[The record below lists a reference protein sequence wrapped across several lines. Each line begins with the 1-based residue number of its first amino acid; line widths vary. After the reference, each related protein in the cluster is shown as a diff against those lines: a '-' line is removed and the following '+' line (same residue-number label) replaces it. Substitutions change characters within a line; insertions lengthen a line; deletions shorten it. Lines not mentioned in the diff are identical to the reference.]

1 MRQSLTRPPDDWQP
15 PPARRGRGAV
25 ANPSGRFERF
35 ATARFD
41 DGWRTA
47 EDCLTPAKTEVTPEP
62 ARTVITRNQSPD
74 IPFDRSINPYRGCE
88 HGCVYCYAR
97 PSHAVMGLS
106 PGLDFETRLFA
117 KPQAA
122 ERLKA
127 ELAKPG
133 YRVAPIALG
142 TNTDPYQPVEKTWR
156 ITRLILKVLS
166 DCGHPVTIVTKSH
179 LVVRD
184 LDILGPMAAR
194 GLAKVAVS
202 ITTLD
207 RSLARSLEP
216 RASTPARRLDAIRL
230 LADAGVPTGV
240 MVAPV
245 IPGLTD
251 AQMESVMTAARR
263 AGAVEAG
270 WVMLRLPL
278 EVRPLFEAWLEEAKP
293 AAAGRVRSLIRQIR
307 DGRANDPQFHS
318 RMRGTGPYADL
329 VAKRFRLA
337 ADRLGYGEA
346 RQSLRLDL
354 FCPPRL
360 DGQMDLFS

>member
-1 MRQSLTRPPDDWQP
+1 MKPEHIW
-15 PPARRGRGAV
+15 RGRGVSTNPDNRFAAAV
-25 ANPSGRFERF
+25 ATPLSDEDVWWETDDPAPP
-35 ATARFD
+35 ATTLR
-41 DGWRTA
+41 WETA
-47 EDCLTPAKTEVTPEP
+47 KSAI
-62 ARTVITRNQSPD
+62 AYNASPD
-74 IPFDRSINPYRGCE
+74 LPFDRSLNPYRGCE
-88 HGCVYCYAR
+88 HGCAYCYAR

-278 EVRPLFEAWLEEAKP
+278 EVRPLFEAWLEEAKL

-360 DGQMDLFS
+360 DGQMDMFS